1 MKRTTTILIAICVS
15 ALFANGKQI
24 SQNAALSAARK
35 YSRTG
40 QVAPAKNLRS
50 DKTNNAPYYAFNL
63 EQGYVIVSGDDE
75 MTELV
80 GYAEN
85 GFFDAENVPPQ
96 MQLWLDGYAE
106 YVAAVQSGKAKAR
119 KILLSDSPSVVVEP
133 LVTTKWNQ
141 DAPFNNFAPEYTD
154 DNNNTQRCATGCAAT
169 AMAQIMKFHNWP
181 EQGVGHYSYEHQSFG
196 TISSNFSEHVYD
208 WTNMIDR
215 YNNGEYSNV
224 QADAVALLMKDCGVS
239 LNMNYGPV
247 SGASIYSYTPA
258 FKNYFRYS
266 SRTVNRSGCETAEFT
281 RIITDELQEGRPII
295 YCGTGEDGGHAFVV
309 DGYDTNYFLH
319 VNWGWG
325 GYSDGY
331 FDMNYMDPAGLGIG
345 GGSGAFKWNQGI
357 VLARPLKDG
366 VEPYEFIQQLCFVLF
381 NDVQG
386 GIFCKQEMP
395 ANKGD
400 DVTILLRNTANLS
413 GESFFGSLNVGVF
426 DDSGA
431 LVTMGNEERLENNN
445 GELLEFQSGRLYSVD
460 LPMTLNTAGIAD
472 GNYIVRAM
480 SKANGNVWRKFASTD
495 CLNMTV
501 ADGKVSLVSPT
512 PNISL
517 TGIGS
522 YNGNVYK
529 GNPFS
534 VNITI
539 HNGSSIP
546 ADGSILFKVTDS
558 ETGDALS
565 GSLRA
570 IVYDNCDFRS
580 NIAFSTTNDF
590 FAIGKTYNIS
600 FTGFQ
605 TTDGKTL
612 PINNT
617 IPLSF
622 SIVENTEVQSS
633 LTFFNIEGSPFGMT
647 VSNENFNK
655 ADDTM
660 VSINCLG
667 NANEETYQGYIAIE
681 TLNLHT
687 GSKWHTSLGLT
698 ERYIAIE
705 TLNLHTGSKWH
716 TSLGLTENIPQGAY
730 YPQINTPFKALPIAT
745 ADDGV
750 YRLSTVSQEIRNGYL
765 FPDWLYTTNTS
776 HIDFRVN
783 GSDVTVLHPVD
794 EVAFSA
800 APESYPTIGTNCT
813 FNLDLENKNDKS
825 ETISAGMYFVDQD
838 NNGIGLAQVDGI
850 ILKAYEQQTVPVTVF
865 IDPAKFHE
873 RTHYAAYPVIRKGES
888 YILGVPYE
896 FNGAT
901 SGINDVNAVNVK
913 AYPNPVV
920 DVLHVNVEALRID
933 VYNAGGALVADASNA
948 DSVNVAHLPA
958 GYYIAVVATADGTA
972 RIPFVKK

>member
-1 MKRTTTILIAICVS
+1 MKRTTTILIAICVP

-96 MQLWLDGYAE
+96 MQLWLNGYAE

-215 YNNGEYSNV
+215 YNNGEYSSE

-247 SGASIYSYTPA
+247 SGASIYSYYPA

-281 RIITDELQEGRPII
+281 KIITDELQEGRPII

-331 FDMNYMDPAGLGIG
+331 FDMNYMDPTGLGIG

-366 VEPYEFIQQLCFVLF
+366 VEPYEFIQQLCFVPY
-381 NDVQG
+381 NDVKG
-386 GIFCKQEMP
+386 GIFCEQEMP

-431 LVTMGNEERLENNN
+431 LVTMGNEERIENNN
-445 GELLEFQSGRLYSVD
+445 GELLEFQSGSLYSVD

-480 SKANGNVWRKFASTD
+480 SKANGDVWRKFASTD

-501 ADGKVSLVSPT
+501 ADGKVYLSAPT
-512 PNISL
+512 PNISMV
-517 TGIGS
+517 GIGS
-522 YNGNVYK
+522 YDTATYK
-529 GNPFS
+529 GFS
-534 VNITI
+534 FNADVTV
-539 HNGSSIP
+539 HNSSSIP
-546 ADGSILFKVTDS
+546 VDGSIMFTVTDS

-570 IVYDNCDFRS
+570 IVYDNCDFKARIS
-580 NIAFSTTNDF
+580 FPTTYDF
-590 FAIGKTYNIS
+590 FVIGKTYNIS

-612 PINNT
+612 PINNA

-622 SIVENTEVQSS
+622 SIVENAEVQNS
-633 LTFFNIEGSPFGMT
+633 LTFFNINGNPFGMT
-647 VSNENFNK
+647 VSNENFSK
-655 ADDTM
+655 TDDTM
-660 VSINCLG
+660 VSINCIG
-667 NANEETYQGYIAIE
+667 NANKETYMGYIGIE
-681 TLNLHT
+681 T
-687 GSKWHTSLGLT
+687 
-698 ERYIAIE
+698 Y
-705 TLNLHTGSKWH
+705 NLHTGSKWH

-850 ILKAYEQQTVPVTVF
+850 ILKAYDEQQTVPVTVF

-888 YILGVPYE
+888 YILGEPYE

-913 AYPNPVV
+913 AYPNPAV

-933 VYNAGGALVADASNA
+933 VYNAGGTLVADASNA

>member
-215 YNNGEYSNV
+215 YNNGEYSNM

-247 SGASIYSYTPA
+247 SGASIYSYYPA

-281 RIITDELQEGRPII
+281 KIITDELQEGRPLI

-331 FDMNYMDPAGLGIG
+331 FDMNYMDPTGLGIG

-366 VEPYEFIQQLCFVLF
+366 VEPYEFIQQLCFVPYD
-381 NDVQG
+381 DVKG
-386 GIFCKQEMP
+386 GIFCEQEMP

-400 DVTILLRNTANLS
+400 VVTILLRNTANLS

-431 LVTMGNEERLENNN
+431 LVTMGNEERIENNN
-445 GELLEFQSGRLYSVD
+445 GDLLEFQSGSLYSVD

-480 SKANGNVWRKFASTD
+480 SKANGDVWRKFASTD

-501 ADGKVSLVSPT
+501 ADGKVYLSAPT
-512 PNISL
+512 PNISMV
-517 TGIGS
+517 GIGS
-522 YNGNVYK
+522 YDTATYK
-529 GNPFS
+529 GFS
-534 VNITI
+534 FNADVTV
-539 HNGSSIP
+539 HNSSSIP
-546 ADGSILFKVTDS
+546 VDGSIMFTVTDS

-570 IVYDNCDFRS
+570 IVYDNCDFKARIS
-580 NIAFSTTNDF
+580 FPTTYDF
-590 FAIGKTYNIS
+590 FVIGKTYNIS

-612 PINNT
+612 PINNA

-622 SIVENTEVQSS
+622 YIVENAEVQNS
-633 LTFFNIEGSPFGMT
+633 LTFFNINGNPFGMT
-647 VSNENFNK
+647 VSNENFSK
-655 ADDTM
+655 TDDTM
-660 VSINCLG
+660 VSINCIG
-667 NANEETYQGYIAIE
+667 NANKETYMGYIGIE
-681 TLNLHT
+681 TYNLHT
-687 GSKWHTSLGLT
+687 GSKWYS
-698 ERYIAIE
+698 AIFK
-705 TLNLHTGSKWH
+705 TVD
-716 TSLGLTENIPQGAY
+716 IPQGAY
-730 YPQINTPFKALPIAT
+730 YAQLNAPFKALPIAT
-745 ADDGV
+745 AAGDGV
-750 YRLSTVSQEIRNGYL
+750 YRLSTVSREIRKEYL
-765 FPDWLYTTNTS
+765 FPDWLYTTNSS

-794 EVAFSA
+794 EMAFSA

-850 ILKAYEQQTVPVTVF
+850 TLKAYEQQTVPVTVF

-873 RTHYAAYPVIRKGES
+873 RFHYAAYPVIRKGES

-913 AYPNPVV
+913 AYPNPAV

>member
-196 TISSNFSEHVYD
+196 TISSDFSEHVYD

-622 SIVENTEVQSS
+622 SIVENTEEQSS

-667 NANEETYQGYIAIE
+667 NANEETYQG
-681 TLNLHT
+681 
-687 GSKWHTSLGLT
+687 
-698 ERYIAIE
+698 YIAIE

-813 FNLDLENKNDKS
+813 FNLNLENKNDKS

-838 NNGIGLAQVDGI
+838 NNGIGLALVDGI
-850 ILKAYEQQTVPVTVF
+850 ILKAYDEQQTVPVTVF

-888 YILGVPYE
+888 YILGEPYE

-913 AYPNPVV
+913 AYPNPAV

>member
-1 MKRTTTILIAICVS
+1 
-15 ALFANGKQI
+15 
-24 SQNAALSAARK
+24 
-35 YSRTG
+35 
-40 QVAPAKNLRS
+40 
-50 DKTNNAPYYAFNL
+50 
-63 EQGYVIVSGDDE
+63 

-133 LVTTKWNQ
+133 LVSTKWNQ

-196 TISSNFSEHVYD
+196 TISSDFSEHVYD

-386 GIFCKQEMP
+386 GIFCEQEMP

-400 DVTILLRNTANLS
+400 VVTILLRNTANLS

-622 SIVENTEVQSS
+622 SIVENTEEQSS

-667 NANEETYQGYIAIE
+667 NANEETYQG
-681 TLNLHT
+681 
-687 GSKWHTSLGLT
+687 
-698 ERYIAIE
+698 YIAIE

-813 FNLDLENKNDKS
+813 FNLNLENKNDKS

-850 ILKAYEQQTVPVTVF
+850 TLKAYEQQTVPVTVF
-865 IDPAKFHE
+865 IDTAKFHE
-873 RTHYAAYPVIRKGES
+873 GTHYIAYPVIFKGES
-888 YILGVPYE
+888 YISGEPYE

-913 AYPNPVV
+913 VYPNPVV
-920 DVLHVNVEALRID
+920 NVLHVNVEALRID

>member
-215 YNNGEYSNV
+215 YNNGEYSNM

-247 SGASIYSYTPA
+247 SGASIYSYYPA

-281 RIITDELQEGRPII
+281 KIITDELQEGRPLI

-331 FDMNYMDPAGLGIG
+331 FDMNYMDPTGLGIG

-366 VEPYEFIQQLCFVLF
+366 VEPYEFIQQLCFVPYD
-381 NDVQG
+381 DVKG
-386 GIFCKQEMP
+386 GIFCEQEMP

-431 LVTMGNEERLENNN
+431 LVTMGNEERIENNN
-445 GELLEFQSGRLYSVD
+445 GELLEFQSGSLYSVD

-480 SKANGNVWRKFASTD
+480 SKADGDVWRKFASTD

-501 ADGKVSLVSPT
+501 ADGKVYLSAPT
-512 PNISL
+512 PNISMV
-517 TGIGS
+517 GIGS
-522 YNGNVYK
+522 YDTATYK
-529 GNPFS
+529 GFS
-534 VNITI
+534 FNADVTV
-539 HNGSSIP
+539 HNSSSIP
-546 ADGSILFKVTDS
+546 VDGSIMFTVTDS

-570 IVYDNCDFRS
+570 IVYDNCDFKARIS
-580 NIAFSTTNDF
+580 FPTTYDF
-590 FAIGKTYNIS
+590 FVIGKTYNIS
-600 FTGFQ
+600 FTGFL

-612 PINNT
+612 PINNA

-622 SIVENTEVQSS
+622 SIVENAEVQNS
-633 LTFFNIEGSPFGMT
+633 LTFFNINGNPFGMT
-647 VSNENFNK
+647 VSNENFSK

-660 VSINCLG
+660 VSINCIG
-667 NANEETYQGYIAIE
+667 NANKETYQGYIAIE
-681 TLNLHT
+681 TLNLHS
-687 GSKWHTSLGLT
+687 GSKWHS
-698 ERYIAIE
+698 
-705 TLNLHTGSKWH
+705 
-716 TSLGLTENIPQGAY
+716 SLGLTENIPQGAY

-745 ADDGV
+745 AAGDGV

-838 NNGIGLAQVDGI
+838 NNGIGLVQVDGI
-850 ILKAYEQQTVPVTVF
+850 TLKAYEQQTVPVTVF

-888 YILGVPYE
+888 YISGEPYE

-913 AYPNPVV
+913 AYPNPAV

>member
-215 YNNGEYSNV
+215 YNNGEYSNM

-247 SGASIYSYTPA
+247 SGASIYSYYPA

-281 RIITDELQEGRPII
+281 KIITDELQEGRPII

-331 FDMNYMDPAGLGIG
+331 FDMNYMDPTGLGIG

-366 VEPYEFIQQLCFVLF
+366 VEPYEFIQQLCFVPYD
-381 NDVQG
+381 DVKG
-386 GIFCKQEMP
+386 GIFCEQEMP

-400 DVTILLRNTANLS
+400 VVTILLRNTANLS

-431 LVTMGNEERLENNN
+431 LVTMGNEERIENNN
-445 GELLEFQSGRLYSVD
+445 GELLEFQSGSLYSVD

-480 SKANGNVWRKFASTD
+480 SKANGDVCRKFASTD

-501 ADGKVSLVSPT
+501 ADGKVYLSAPT
-512 PNISL
+512 PNISMV
-517 TGIGS
+517 GIGS
-522 YNGNVYK
+522 YDTATYK
-529 GNPFS
+529 GFS
-534 VNITI
+534 FNADVTV
-539 HNGSSIP
+539 HNSSSIP
-546 ADGSILFKVTDS
+546 VDGSIMFTVTDS

-570 IVYDNCDFRS
+570 IVYDNCDFKARIS
-580 NIAFSTTNDF
+580 FPTTSDF
-590 FAIGKTYNIS
+590 FVIDKTYNIS

-612 PINNT
+612 PINNA

-622 SIVENTEVQSS
+622 SIVKNAEVQNS
-633 LTFFNIEGSPFGMT
+633 LTFFNINGNPFGMT
-647 VSNENFNK
+647 VSNENFSK
-655 ADDTM
+655 TDDTM
-660 VSINCLG
+660 VSINCIG
-667 NANEETYQGYIAIE
+667 NANKETYMGYIGIE
-681 TLNLHT
+681 TYNLHT
-687 GSKWHTSLGLT
+687 GSKWYS
-698 ERYIAIE
+698 AIFK
-705 TLNLHTGSKWH
+705 TVD
-716 TSLGLTENIPQGAY
+716 IPQGAY
-730 YPQINTPFKALPIAT
+730 YAQLNAPFKALPIAT
-745 ADDGV
+745 AAGDGV
-750 YRLSTVSQEIRNGYL
+750 YRLSTVSREIRKEYL
-765 FPDWLYTTNTS
+765 FPDWLYTTNSS

-850 ILKAYEQQTVPVTVF
+850 TLKAYEQQTVPVTVF

-888 YILGVPYE
+888 YILGEPYE

-913 AYPNPVV
+913 AYPNPAV

>member
-1 MKRTTTILIAICVS
+1 MKRTTTILITICVS

-281 RIITDELQEGRPII
+281 KIITDELQEGRPII

-431 LVTMGNEERLENNN
+431 LVTMGNEERIENNN

-698 ERYIAIE
+698 E
-705 TLNLHTGSKWH
+705 
-716 TSLGLTENIPQGAY
+716 NIPQGAY

-888 YILGVPYE
+888 YISGEPYE

-913 AYPNPVV
+913 AYPNPAV

>member
-281 RIITDELQEGRPII
+281 KIITDELQDGRPII

-331 FDMNYMDPAGLGIG
+331 FDMNYMDPTGLGIG

-386 GIFCKQEMP
+386 GIFCEQEMP

-400 DVTILLRNTANLS
+400 VVTILLRNTANLS

-431 LVTMGNEERLENNN
+431 LVTMGNEERIENNN
-445 GELLEFQSGRLYSVD
+445 GELLEFQSGSLYSVD

-480 SKANGNVWRKFASTD
+480 SKADGDVWRKFASTD

-501 ADGKVSLVSPT
+501 ADGKVYLSAPT
-512 PNISL
+512 PNISMV
-517 TGIGS
+517 GIGS
-522 YNGNVYK
+522 YDTATYK
-529 GNPFS
+529 GFS
-534 VNITI
+534 FNADVTV
-539 HNGSSIP
+539 HNSSSIP
-546 ADGSILFKVTDS
+546 VDGSIMFTVTDS

-570 IVYDNCDFRS
+570 IVYDNCDFKARIS
-580 NIAFSTTNDF
+580 FPTTYDF
-590 FAIGKTYNIS
+590 FVIGKTYNIS

-612 PINNT
+612 PINNA

-622 SIVENTEVQSS
+622 SIVENAEVQNS
-633 LTFFNIEGSPFGMT
+633 LTFFNINGNPFGMT
-647 VSNENFNK
+647 VSNENFSK
-655 ADDTM
+655 TDDTM
-660 VSINCLG
+660 VSINCIG
-667 NANEETYQGYIAIE
+667 NANKETYMGYIGIE
-681 TLNLHT
+681 TYNLHT
-687 GSKWHTSLGLT
+687 GSKWYS
-698 ERYIAIE
+698 AIFK
-705 TLNLHTGSKWH
+705 TVD
-716 TSLGLTENIPQGAY
+716 IPQGAY
-730 YPQINTPFKALPIAT
+730 YAQLNAPFKALPIAT
-745 ADDGV
+745 AAGDGV
-750 YRLSTVSQEIRNGYL
+750 YRLSTVSREIRKEYL
-765 FPDWLYTTNTS
+765 FPDWLYTTNSS

-873 RTHYAAYPVIRKGES
+873 RSHYAAYPVIRKGES
-888 YILGVPYE
+888 YILGEPYE
-896 FNGAT
+896 FNGAI

-913 AYPNPVV
+913 AYPNPAV

>member
-208 WTNMIDR
+208 WSNMIDR

-281 RIITDELQEGRPII
+281 KIITDELQEGRPII

-331 FDMNYMDPAGLGIG
+331 FDMNYMDPTGLGIG

-366 VEPYEFIQQLCFVLF
+366 VEPYEFIQQLCFVPY
-381 NDVQG
+381 NDVKG
-386 GIFCKQEMP
+386 GIFCEQEMP

-400 DVTILLRNTANLS
+400 VVTILLRNTANLS
-413 GESFFGSLNVGVF
+413 GESFFGSFNVGVF
-426 DDSGA
+426 DDSGT
-431 LVTMGNEERLENNN
+431 LVTMGNEKRLENNN
-445 GELLEFQSGRLYSVD
+445 GELLEFQSGSLYSVD

-633 LTFFNIEGSPFGMT
+633 LTFFNIESSPFGMT

-667 NANEETYQGYIAIE
+667 NANEETYQG
-681 TLNLHT
+681 
-687 GSKWHTSLGLT
+687 
-698 ERYIAIE
+698 YIAIE

-913 AYPNPVV
+913 AYPNPAV

-958 GYYIAVVATADGTA
+958 GYYIAVVATADGSA

>member
-1 MKRTTTILIAICVS
+1 MKRTTTILITICVS

-181 EQGVGHYSYEHQSFG
+181 EQGVGYYSYEHQSFG

-208 WTNMIDR
+208 WSNMIDR

-239 LNMNYGPV
+239 LNMNYGPE

-281 RIITDELQEGRPII
+281 KIITDELQEGRPII

-331 FDMNYMDPAGLGIG
+331 FDMNYMDPTGLGIG

-366 VEPYEFIQQLCFVLF
+366 VEPYEFIQQLCFVPY
-381 NDVQG
+381 NDVKG
-386 GIFCKQEMP
+386 GIFCEQEMP

-400 DVTILLRNTANLS
+400 VVTILLRNTANLS

-431 LVTMGNEERLENNN
+431 LVTMGNEERIENNN
-445 GELLEFQSGRLYSVD
+445 GELLEFQSGSLYSVD

-480 SKANGNVWRKFASTD
+480 SKANGDVWRKFASTD

-501 ADGKVSLVSPT
+501 ADGKVYLSAPT
-512 PNISL
+512 PNISMV
-517 TGIGS
+517 GIGS
-522 YNGNVYK
+522 YDTATYK
-529 GNPFS
+529 GFS
-534 VNITI
+534 FNADVTV
-539 HNGSSIP
+539 HNSSSIP
-546 ADGSILFKVTDS
+546 VDGSIIFTVTDS

-570 IVYDNCDFRS
+570 IVYDNCDFKAKIS
-580 NIAFSTTNDF
+580 FPTTYDF
-590 FAIGKTYNIS
+590 FVIGKTYNIS

-612 PINNT
+612 PINNA

-622 SIVENTEVQSS
+622 SIVENTEVQNS
-633 LTFFNIEGSPFGMT
+633 LTFFNINGNPFGMT
-647 VSNENFNK
+647 VSNENFSK
-655 ADDTM
+655 TDDTM
-660 VSINCLG
+660 VSINCIG
-667 NANEETYQGYIAIE
+667 NANKETYMGYIGIE
-681 TLNLHT
+681 TYNLHT
-687 GSKWHTSLGLT
+687 GSKWYS
-698 ERYIAIE
+698 AIFK
-705 TLNLHTGSKWH
+705 TVD
-716 TSLGLTENIPQGAY
+716 IVQGAY
-730 YPQINTPFKALPIAT
+730 YAQLNAPFKALPIAT
-745 ADDGV
+745 AAGDGV
-750 YRLSTVSQEIRNGYL
+750 YRLSTVSREIRKEYL
-765 FPDWLYTTNTS
+765 FPDWLYTTNSS

-838 NNGIGLAQVDGI
+838 NNEIGLAKVDGI
-850 ILKAYEQQTVPVTVF
+850 ILKAYEQQTVPVAVF

-873 RTHYAAYPVIRKGES
+873 RLHYAAYPVIFKGGS
-888 YILGVPYE
+888 YFLGVPYE

-913 AYPNPVV
+913 AYPNPAV

-933 VYNAGGALVADASNA
+933 VYNAGGVLVADASNA

>member
-85 GFFDAENVPPQ
+85 GFFDAENIPPQ

-215 YNNGEYSNV
+215 YNNGEYSSE

-247 SGASIYSYTPA
+247 SGASIYSYYPA

-281 RIITDELQEGRPII
+281 KIITDELQEGRPII

-331 FDMNYMDPAGLGIG
+331 FDMNYMDPTGLGIG

-366 VEPYEFIQQLCFVLF
+366 VEPYEFIQQLCFVPYD
-381 NDVQG
+381 DVKG
-386 GIFCKQEMP
+386 GIFCEQEMP

-400 DVTILLRNTANLS
+400 VVTILLRNTANLS

-431 LVTMGNEERLENNN
+431 LVTMGNEERIENNN
-445 GELLEFQSGRLYSVD
+445 GELLEFQSGSLYSVD

-480 SKANGNVWRKFASTD
+480 SKANGDVCRKFASTD

-501 ADGKVSLVSPT
+501 ADGKVYLSAPT
-512 PNISL
+512 PNISMV
-517 TGIGS
+517 GIGS
-522 YNGNVYK
+522 YDTATYK
-529 GNPFS
+529 GFS
-534 VNITI
+534 FNADVTV
-539 HNGSSIP
+539 HNSSSIP
-546 ADGSILFKVTDS
+546 VDGSIMFTVTDS

-570 IVYDNCDFRS
+570 IVYDNCDFKARIS
-580 NIAFSTTNDF
+580 FPTTYDF
-590 FAIGKTYNIS
+590 FVIGKTYNIS

-612 PINNT
+612 PINNA

-622 SIVENTEVQSS
+622 SIVENAEVQNS
-633 LTFFNIEGSPFGMT
+633 LTFFNINGNPFGMT
-647 VSNENFNK
+647 VSNENFSK
-655 ADDTM
+655 TDDTM
-660 VSINCLG
+660 VSINCIG
-667 NANEETYQGYIAIE
+667 NANKETYMGYIGIE
-681 TLNLHT
+681 TYNLHT
-687 GSKWHTSLGLT
+687 GSKWYS
-698 ERYIAIE
+698 AIFK
-705 TLNLHTGSKWH
+705 TVD
-716 TSLGLTENIPQGAY
+716 IPQGAY
-730 YPQINTPFKALPIAT
+730 YAQLNAPFKALPIAT
-745 ADDGV
+745 AAGDGV
-750 YRLSTVSQEIRNGYL
+750 YRLSTVSREIRKEYL
-765 FPDWLYTTNTS
+765 FPDWLYTTNSS

-873 RTHYAAYPVIRKGES
+873 RSHYAAYPVIRKGES
-888 YILGVPYE
+888 YILGEPYE
-896 FNGAT
+896 FNGAI

-913 AYPNPVV
+913 AYPNPAV

-958 GYYIAVVATADGTA
+958 GYYIAVVATTDGTA

>member
-215 YNNGEYSNV
+215 YNNGEYSSV

-247 SGASIYSYTPA
+247 SGASIYSYYPA

-281 RIITDELQEGRPII
+281 KIITDELQEGRPII

-331 FDMNYMDPAGLGIG
+331 FDMNYMDPTGLGIG

-366 VEPYEFIQQLCFVLF
+366 VEPYEFIQQLCFVPYD
-381 NDVQG
+381 DVKG
-386 GIFCKQEMP
+386 GIFCEQEMP

-400 DVTILLRNTANLS
+400 VVTILLRNTANLS

-431 LVTMGNEERLENNN
+431 LVTMGNEERIENNN
-445 GELLEFQSGRLYSVD
+445 GELLEFQSGSLYSVD

-480 SKANGNVWRKFASTD
+480 SKANGDVWRKFASTD

-501 ADGKVSLVSPT
+501 ADGKVYLSAPT
-512 PNISL
+512 PNISMV
-517 TGIGS
+517 GIGS
-522 YNGNVYK
+522 YDTATYK
-529 GNPFS
+529 GFS
-534 VNITI
+534 FNADVTV
-539 HNGSSIP
+539 HNSSSIP
-546 ADGSILFKVTDS
+546 VDGSIMFTVTDS

-570 IVYDNCDFRS
+570 IVYDNCDFKARIS
-580 NIAFSTTNDF
+580 FPTTYDF
-590 FAIGKTYNIS
+590 FVIGKTYNIS

-605 TTDGKTL
+605 TTDGNTL
-612 PINNT
+612 PINNA

-622 SIVENTEVQSS
+622 SIVENAEVQNS
-633 LTFFNIEGSPFGMT
+633 LTFFNINGNPFGMT
-647 VSNENFNK
+647 VSNENFSK
-655 ADDTM
+655 TDDTM
-660 VSINCLG
+660 VSINCIG
-667 NANEETYQGYIAIE
+667 NANKETYMGYIGIE
-681 TLNLHT
+681 TYNLHT
-687 GSKWHTSLGLT
+687 GSKWYS
-698 ERYIAIE
+698 AIFK
-705 TLNLHTGSKWH
+705 TVD
-716 TSLGLTENIPQGAY
+716 IPQGAY
-730 YPQINTPFKALPIAT
+730 YAQLNAPFKALPIAT
-745 ADDGV
+745 AAGDGV
-750 YRLSTVSQEIRNGYL
+750 YRLSTVSREIRKEYL
-765 FPDWLYTTNTS
+765 FPDWLYTTNSS

-850 ILKAYEQQTVPVTVF
+850 TLKAYEQQTVPVTVF

-873 RTHYAAYPVIRKGES
+873 RSHYAAYPVIRKGES
-888 YILGVPYE
+888 YILGEPYE
-896 FNGAT
+896 FNGAI

-913 AYPNPVV
+913 AYPNPAV

-958 GYYIAVVATADGTA
+958 GYYIAVVATAVGTA

>member
-96 MQLWLDGYAE
+96 MQLWLNGYAE

-196 TISSNFSEHVYD
+196 TISSDFSEHVYD

-431 LVTMGNEERLENNN
+431 LVTMGNEERIENNN

-546 ADGSILFKVTDS
+546 ADGRILFKVTDS

-687 GSKWHTSLGLT
+687 GSKWHS
-698 ERYIAIE
+698 
-705 TLNLHTGSKWH
+705 
-716 TSLGLTENIPQGAY
+716 SLGLTENIPQGAY

-745 ADDGV
+745 AGDGV
-750 YRLSTVSQEIRNGYL
+750 YRLSTVSQEIRNGYQ

-825 ETISAGMYFVDQD
+825 ETFSAGMYFVDQD

-873 RTHYAAYPVIRKGES
+873 RTHYIAYPVIFKGES
-888 YILGVPYE
+888 YISGEPYE

-901 SGINDVNAVNVK
+901 SGINDVNAINVK

-933 VYNAGGALVADASNA
+933 VYNAGGTLVADASNA

>member
-196 TISSNFSEHVYD
+196 TISSNFSEHVYG

-281 RIITDELQEGRPII
+281 KIITDELQEGRPII

-331 FDMNYMDPAGLGIG
+331 FDMNYMDPTGLGIG

-366 VEPYEFIQQLCFVLF
+366 VEPYEFIQQLCFVLY
-381 NDVQG
+381 NDVKG
-386 GIFCKQEMP
+386 GIFCEQEMP

-431 LVTMGNEERLENNN
+431 LVTMGNEERIENNN
-445 GELLEFQSGRLYSVD
+445 GELLEFQSGSLYSVD

-480 SKANGNVWRKFASTD
+480 SKANGDVWRKFASTD

-698 ERYIAIE
+698 E
-705 TLNLHTGSKWH
+705 
-716 TSLGLTENIPQGAY
+716 NIPQGAY

-794 EVAFSA
+794 EVTFSA

-813 FNLDLENKNDKS
+813 FNLNLENKNDKS

-888 YILGVPYE
+888 YILGEPYE
-896 FNGAT
+896 FNGST
-901 SGINDVNAVNVK
+901 SGINDVNAINVK
-913 AYPNPVV
+913 VYPNPVV
-920 DVLHVNVEALRID
+920 DVLHVNVEAQRID

>member
-1 MKRTTTILIAICVS
+1 MKRATTILIAICVS

-215 YNNGEYSNV
+215 YNNGEYSSE

-247 SGASIYSYTPA
+247 SGASIYSYYPA

-281 RIITDELQEGRPII
+281 KIITDELQEGRPII

-331 FDMNYMDPAGLGIG
+331 FDMNYMDPTGLGIG

-366 VEPYEFIQQLCFVLF
+366 VEPYEFIQQLCFVPYD
-381 NDVQG
+381 DVKG
-386 GIFCKQEMP
+386 GIFCEQEMP

-400 DVTILLRNTANLS
+400 VVTILLRNTANLS

-431 LVTMGNEERLENNN
+431 LVTMGNEERIENNN
-445 GELLEFQSGRLYSVD
+445 GELLEFQSGSLYSVD
-460 LPMTLNTAGIAD
+460 IPMTLNTAGIAD

-480 SKANGNVWRKFASTD
+480 SKADGDVWRKFASTD

-501 ADGKVSLVSPT
+501 ADGKVYLSAPT
-512 PNISL
+512 PNISMV
-517 TGIGS
+517 GIGS
-522 YNGNVYK
+522 YDTATYK
-529 GNPFS
+529 GFS
-534 VNITI
+534 FNADVTV
-539 HNGSSIP
+539 HNSSSIP
-546 ADGSILFKVTDS
+546 VDGSIMFTVTDS

-570 IVYDNCDFRS
+570 IVYDNCDFKARIS
-580 NIAFSTTNDF
+580 FPTTYDF
-590 FAIGKTYNIS
+590 FVIGKTYNIS

-612 PINNT
+612 PINNA

-622 SIVENTEVQSS
+622 SIVENAEVQNS
-633 LTFFNIEGSPFGMT
+633 LTFFNINGNPFGMT
-647 VSNENFNK
+647 VSNENFSK
-655 ADDTM
+655 TDDTM
-660 VSINCLG
+660 VSINCIG
-667 NANEETYQGYIAIE
+667 NANKETYMGYIGIE
-681 TLNLHT
+681 TYNLHT
-687 GSKWHTSLGLT
+687 GSKWYS
-698 ERYIAIE
+698 AIFK
-705 TLNLHTGSKWH
+705 TVD
-716 TSLGLTENIPQGAY
+716 IPQGAY
-730 YPQINTPFKALPIAT
+730 YAQLNAPFKALPIAT
-745 ADDGV
+745 AAGDGV
-750 YRLSTVSQEIRNGYL
+750 YRLTTVSREIRKEYL
-765 FPDWLYTTNTS
+765 FPDWLYTTNSS

-873 RTHYAAYPVIRKGES
+873 RSHYAAYPVIRKGES
-888 YILGVPYE
+888 YILGEPYE
-896 FNGAT
+896 FNGAI

-913 AYPNPVV
+913 AYPNPAV

>member
-96 MQLWLDGYAE
+96 MQLWLNGYAE

-281 RIITDELQEGRPII
+281 KIITDELQEGRPII

-331 FDMNYMDPAGLGIG
+331 FDMNYMDPTGLGIG

-386 GIFCKQEMP
+386 GIFCEQEMP

-400 DVTILLRNTANLS
+400 VVTILLRNTANLS

-431 LVTMGNEERLENNN
+431 LVTMGNEERIENNN
-445 GELLEFQSGRLYSVD
+445 GELLEFQSGSLYSVD

-480 SKANGNVWRKFASTD
+480 SKANGDVWRKFASTD

-501 ADGKVSLVSPT
+501 ADGKVYLSAPT
-512 PNISL
+512 PNISMV
-517 TGIGS
+517 GIGS
-522 YNGNVYK
+522 YDTATYK
-529 GNPFS
+529 GFS
-534 VNITI
+534 FNADVTV
-539 HNGSSIP
+539 HNSSSIP
-546 ADGSILFKVTDS
+546 VDGSIMFTVTDS

-570 IVYDNCDFRS
+570 IVYDNCDFKARIS
-580 NIAFSTTNDF
+580 FPTTSDF
-590 FAIGKTYNIS
+590 FVIGKTYNIS

-612 PINNT
+612 PINNA

-622 SIVENTEVQSS
+622 SIVENAEVQNS
-633 LTFFNIEGSPFGMT
+633 LTFFNINGNPFGMT
-647 VSNENFNK
+647 VSNENFSK
-655 ADDTM
+655 TDDTM
-660 VSINCLG
+660 VSINCIG
-667 NANEETYQGYIAIE
+667 NANKETYMGYIGIE
-681 TLNLHT
+681 TYNLHT
-687 GSKWHTSLGLT
+687 GSKWYS
-698 ERYIAIE
+698 AIFK
-705 TLNLHTGSKWH
+705 TVDIT
-716 TSLGLTENIPQGAY
+716 QGAY
-730 YPQINTPFKALPIAT
+730 YAQLNAPFKALPIAT
-745 ADDGV
+745 AAGDGV
-750 YRLSTVSQEIRNGYL
+750 YRLSTVSREIRKEYL
-765 FPDWLYTTNTS
+765 FPDWLYTTNSS

-873 RTHYAAYPVIRKGES
+873 RTHYIAYPVIFKGES
-888 YILGVPYE
+888 YISGEPYE

-901 SGINDVNAVNVK
+901 SGINDVNAINVK
-913 AYPNPVV
+913 AYPNPAV

>member
-96 MQLWLDGYAE
+96 MQLWLDGYTE

-196 TISSNFSEHVYD
+196 TISSNFSKHVYD

-281 RIITDELQEGRPII
+281 KIITDELQEGRPII

-386 GIFCKQEMP
+386 GIFCEQEMP

-400 DVTILLRNTANLS
+400 VVTILLRNTANLS

-431 LVTMGNEERLENNN
+431 LVTMGNEERIENNN
-445 GELLEFQSGRLYSVD
+445 GELLEFQSGSLYSVD

-612 PINNT
+612 PINNA

-622 SIVENTEVQSS
+622 SIVENAEVQSS
-633 LTFFNIEGSPFGMT
+633 LTFFNINGNPFGMT
-647 VSNENFNK
+647 VSNENFSK

-687 GSKWHTSLGLT
+687 GSKWHS
-698 ERYIAIE
+698 
-705 TLNLHTGSKWH
+705 
-716 TSLGLTENIPQGAY
+716 SLGLTENIPQGAY

-745 ADDGV
+745 AGDGV
-750 YRLSTVSQEIRNGYL
+750 YRLSTVSQEIRNGYQ

-865 IDPAKFHE
+865 IGPAKFHE
-873 RTHYAAYPVIRKGES
+873 RTHYIAYPVIFKGES
-888 YILGVPYE
+888 YISGEPYE

-901 SGINDVNAVNVK
+901 SGINDVNAINVK
-913 AYPNPVV
+913 AYPNPAV

>member
-215 YNNGEYSNV
+215 YNNGEYSSE

-247 SGASIYSYTPA
+247 SGASIYSYYPA

-281 RIITDELQEGRPII
+281 KIITDELQEGRPII

-331 FDMNYMDPAGLGIG
+331 FDMNYMDPTGLGIG

-366 VEPYEFIQQLCFVLF
+366 VEPYEFIQQLCFVPYD
-381 NDVQG
+381 DVKG
-386 GIFCKQEMP
+386 GIFCEQEMP

-400 DVTILLRNTANLS
+400 VVTILLRNTANLS

-431 LVTMGNEERLENNN
+431 LVTMGNEERIENNN
-445 GELLEFQSGRLYSVD
+445 GELLEFQSGSLYSVD

-480 SKANGNVWRKFASTD
+480 SKADGDVWRKFASTD

-501 ADGKVSLVSPT
+501 ADGKVYLSAPT
-512 PNISL
+512 PNISMV
-517 TGIGS
+517 GIGS
-522 YNGNVYK
+522 YDTATYK
-529 GNPFS
+529 GFS
-534 VNITI
+534 FNADVTV
-539 HNGSSIP
+539 HNSSSIP
-546 ADGSILFKVTDS
+546 VDGSIMFTVTDS

-570 IVYDNCDFRS
+570 IVYDNCDFKARIS
-580 NIAFSTTNDF
+580 FPTTYDF
-590 FAIGKTYNIS
+590 FVIGKTYNIS

-612 PINNT
+612 PINNA

-622 SIVENTEVQSS
+622 SIVENAEVQNS
-633 LTFFNIEGSPFGMT
+633 LTFFNINGNPFGMT
-647 VSNENFNK
+647 VSNENFSK
-655 ADDTM
+655 TDDTM
-660 VSINCLG
+660 VSINCIG
-667 NANEETYQGYIAIE
+667 NANKETYMGYIGIE
-681 TLNLHT
+681 TYNLHT
-687 GSKWHTSLGLT
+687 GSKWYS
-698 ERYIAIE
+698 AIFK
-705 TLNLHTGSKWH
+705 TVD
-716 TSLGLTENIPQGAY
+716 IPQGAY
-730 YPQINTPFKALPIAT
+730 YAQLNAPFKALPIAT
-745 ADDGV
+745 AAGDGV
-750 YRLSTVSQEIRNGYL
+750 YRLSTVSREIRKEYL
-765 FPDWLYTTNTS
+765 FPDWLYTTNSS

-850 ILKAYEQQTVPVTVF
+850 TLKAYEQQTVPVAVF

-873 RTHYAAYPVIRKGES
+873 RTHYTAYPVIRKGES
-888 YILGVPYE
+888 YISGEPYE

-913 AYPNPVV
+913 AYPNPAV

>member
-24 SQNAALSAARK
+24 SQNAALLAARK

-331 FDMNYMDPAGLGIG
+331 FDMNYMDPTGLGIG

-366 VEPYEFIQQLCFVLF
+366 VEPYEFIQQLCFVLY
-381 NDVQG
+381 NDVKG
-386 GIFCKQEMP
+386 GIFCEQEMP

-400 DVTILLRNTANLS
+400 VVTILLRNTANLS

-698 ERYIAIE
+698 E
-705 TLNLHTGSKWH
+705 
-716 TSLGLTENIPQGAY
+716 NIPQGAY

-850 ILKAYEQQTVPVTVF
+850 ILKAYDEQQTVPVTVF

-888 YILGVPYE
+888 YILGEPYE

-913 AYPNPVV
+913 AYPNPAV

-933 VYNAGGALVADASNA
+933 VYNVGGTLVADASNA

-958 GYYIAVVATADGTA
+958 GYYIAVVATADGSA

>member
-181 EQGVGHYSYEHQSFG
+181 EQGVGHYSYKHQSFG

-281 RIITDELQEGRPII
+281 KIITDELQEGRPII

-331 FDMNYMDPAGLGIG
+331 FDMNYMDPTGLGIG

-386 GIFCKQEMP
+386 GIFCEQEMP

-400 DVTILLRNTANLS
+400 VVTILLRNTANLS

-431 LVTMGNEERLENNN
+431 LVTMGNEERIENNN
-445 GELLEFQSGRLYSVD
+445 GELLEFQSGSLYSVD

-698 ERYIAIE
+698 E
-705 TLNLHTGSKWH
+705 
-716 TSLGLTENIPQGAY
+716 NIPQGAY

-745 ADDGV
+745 AAGDGV

-873 RTHYAAYPVIRKGES
+873 RSHYAAYPVIRKGES

-913 AYPNPVV
+913 AYPNPAV

-933 VYNAGGALVADASNA
+933 VYNARGTLVADASNA

>member
-281 RIITDELQEGRPII
+281 KIITDELQEGRPII

-331 FDMNYMDPAGLGIG
+331 FDMNYMDPTGLGIG

-386 GIFCKQEMP
+386 GIFCEQEMP

-431 LVTMGNEERLENNN
+431 LVTMGNEERIENNN
-445 GELLEFQSGRLYSVD
+445 GELLEFQSGSLYSVD

-480 SKANGNVWRKFASTD
+480 SKANGDVWRKFASTG

-501 ADGKVSLVSPT
+501 ADGKVYLSAPT
-512 PNISL
+512 PNISMV
-517 TGIGS
+517 GIGS
-522 YNGNVYK
+522 YDTATYK
-529 GNPFS
+529 GFS
-534 VNITI
+534 FNADVTV
-539 HNGSSIP
+539 HNSSSIP
-546 ADGSILFKVTDS
+546 VDGSIMFTVTDS

-580 NIAFSTTNDF
+580 NIAFSTTYDF
-590 FAIGKTYNIS
+590 FVIGKTYNIS

-612 PINNT
+612 PINNA

-622 SIVENTEVQSS
+622 SIVENAEVQNS
-633 LTFFNIEGSPFGMT
+633 LTFFNINGNPFGMT
-647 VSNENFNK
+647 VSNENFSK
-655 ADDTM
+655 TDDTM
-660 VSINCLG
+660 VSINCIG
-667 NANEETYQGYIAIE
+667 NANKETYMGYIGIE
-681 TLNLHT
+681 TYNLHT
-687 GSKWHTSLGLT
+687 GSKWYS
-698 ERYIAIE
+698 AIFK
-705 TLNLHTGSKWH
+705 TVD
-716 TSLGLTENIPQGAY
+716 IPQGAY
-730 YPQINTPFKALPIAT
+730 YAQLNAPFKALPIAT
-745 ADDGV
+745 AAGDGV
-750 YRLSTVSQEIRNGYL
+750 YRLSTVSREIRKEYL
-765 FPDWLYTTNTS
+765 FPDWLYTTNSS

-873 RTHYAAYPVIRKGES
+873 RSHYAAYPVIRKGES

-896 FNGAT
+896 FNGAI

-913 AYPNPVV
+913 AYPNPAV
-920 DVLHVNVEALRID
+920 DVLHVNVEALSID

>member
-386 GIFCKQEMP
+386 GIFCEQEMP

-426 DDSGA
+426 DNSGA
-431 LVTMGNEERLENNN
+431 LVTMGNEERIENNN
-445 GELLEFQSGRLYSVD
+445 GELLEFQSGSLYSVD

-480 SKANGNVWRKFASTD
+480 SKANGDVWRKFASTD
-495 CLNMTV
+495 CLNITV
-501 ADGKVSLVSPT
+501 ADGKVYLSAPT

-539 HNGSSIP
+539 HNDSSIP

-612 PINNT
+612 PINNA

-622 SIVENTEVQSS
+622 SIVENAEVQNS
-633 LTFFNIEGSPFGMT
+633 LTFFNINGNPFGMT
-647 VSNENFNK
+647 VSNENFSK

-667 NANEETYQGYIAIE
+667 NANEETYQG
-681 TLNLHT
+681 
-687 GSKWHTSLGLT
+687 
-698 ERYIAIE
+698 YIAIE

-765 FPDWLYTTNTS
+765 FPDWLYTTNSS

-865 IDPAKFHE
+865 IDPTKFHE
-873 RTHYAAYPVIRKGES
+873 RTHYIAYPVIFKGES
-888 YILGVPYE
+888 YISGEPYE

-913 AYPNPVV
+913 AYPNPAV

>member
-1 MKRTTTILIAICVS
+1 MPK
-15 ALFANGKQI
+15 
-24 SQNAALSAARK
+24 
-35 YSRTG
+35 
-40 QVAPAKNLRS
+40 
-50 DKTNNAPYYAFNL
+50 
-63 EQGYVIVSGDDE
+63 
-75 MTELV
+75 
-80 GYAEN
+80 N

-386 GIFCKQEMP
+386 GIFCEQEMP

-426 DDSGA
+426 DNSGA
-431 LVTMGNEERLENNN
+431 LVTMGNEERIENNN
-445 GELLEFQSGRLYSVD
+445 GELLEFQSGSLYSVD

-480 SKANGNVWRKFASTD
+480 SKANGDVWRKFASTD
-495 CLNMTV
+495 CLNITV
-501 ADGKVSLVSPT
+501 ADGKVYLSAPT

-612 PINNT
+612 PINNA

-622 SIVENTEVQSS
+622 SIVENAEVQNS
-633 LTFFNIEGSPFGMT
+633 LTFFNINGNPFGMT
-647 VSNENFNK
+647 VSNENFSK

-681 TLNLHT
+681 T
-687 GSKWHTSLGLT
+687 
-698 ERYIAIE
+698 Y
-705 TLNLHTGSKWH
+705 NLHTGSKWH

-765 FPDWLYTTNTS
+765 FPDWLYTTNSS

-865 IDPAKFHE
+865 IDPTKFHE
-873 RTHYAAYPVIRKGES
+873 RTHYIAYPVIFKGES
-888 YILGVPYE
+888 YISGEPYE

-913 AYPNPVV
+913 AYPNPAV

>member
-386 GIFCKQEMP
+386 GIFCEQEMP

-426 DDSGA
+426 NDSGA
-431 LVTMGNEERLENNN
+431 LVTMGNEERIENNN

-480 SKANGNVWRKFASTD
+480 SKANGDVWRKFASTD
-495 CLNMTV
+495 CLNITV
-501 ADGKVSLVSPT
+501 ADGKVYLSAPT

-612 PINNT
+612 PINNA

-622 SIVENTEVQSS
+622 SIVENAEVQNS
-633 LTFFNIEGSPFGMT
+633 LTFFNINGNPFGMT
-647 VSNENFNK
+647 VSNENFSK

-667 NANEETYQGYIAIE
+667 NANEETYQG
-681 TLNLHT
+681 
-687 GSKWHTSLGLT
+687 
-698 ERYIAIE
+698 YIAIE

-865 IDPAKFHE
+865 IDPTKFHE
-873 RTHYAAYPVIRKGES
+873 RTHYIAYPVIFKGES
-888 YILGVPYE
+888 YISGEPYE

-913 AYPNPVV
+913 AYPNPAV

-958 GYYIAVVATADGTA
+958 GYYIAVVATANGTA

>member
-281 RIITDELQEGRPII
+281 KIITDELQEGRPII

-331 FDMNYMDPAGLGIG
+331 FDMNYMDPTGLGIG

-386 GIFCKQEMP
+386 GIFCEQEMP

-431 LVTMGNEERLENNN
+431 LVTMGNEERIENNN
-445 GELLEFQSGRLYSVD
+445 GELLEFQSGSLYSVD

-698 ERYIAIE
+698 E
-705 TLNLHTGSKWH
+705 
-716 TSLGLTENIPQGAY
+716 NIPQGAY

-765 FPDWLYTTNTS
+765 FPDWLHTTNSS

-850 ILKAYEQQTVPVTVF
+850 TLKAYEQQTVPVTVF

-888 YILGVPYE
+888 YILGEPYE

-913 AYPNPVV
+913 AYPNPAV

-933 VYNAGGALVADASNA
+933 VYNARGTLVADASNA

>member
-215 YNNGEYSNV
+215 YNNGEYSNM

-247 SGASIYSYTPA
+247 SGASIYSYYPA

-281 RIITDELQEGRPII
+281 KIITDELQEGRPII

-331 FDMNYMDPAGLGIG
+331 FDMNYMDPTGLGIG

-366 VEPYEFIQQLCFVLF
+366 VEPYEFIQQLCFVPYD
-381 NDVQG
+381 DVKG
-386 GIFCKQEMP
+386 GIFCEQEMP

-400 DVTILLRNTANLS
+400 VVTILLRNTANLS

-431 LVTMGNEERLENNN
+431 LVTMGNEERIENNN
-445 GELLEFQSGRLYSVD
+445 GELLEFQSGSLYSVD

-480 SKANGNVWRKFASTD
+480 SKADGDVWRKFASTD

-501 ADGKVSLVSPT
+501 ADGKVYLSAPT
-512 PNISL
+512 PNISMV
-517 TGIGS
+517 GIGS
-522 YNGNVYK
+522 YDTATYK
-529 GNPFS
+529 GFS
-534 VNITI
+534 FNADVTV
-539 HNGSSIP
+539 HNSSSIP
-546 ADGSILFKVTDS
+546 VDGSIMFTVTDS

-570 IVYDNCDFRS
+570 IVYDNCDFKARIS
-580 NIAFSTTNDF
+580 FPTTYDF
-590 FAIGKTYNIS
+590 FVIGKTYNIS

-612 PINNT
+612 PINNA

-622 SIVENTEVQSS
+622 SIVENAEVQNS
-633 LTFFNIEGSPFGMT
+633 LTFFNINGNPFGMT
-647 VSNENFNK
+647 VSNENFSK
-655 ADDTM
+655 TDDTM
-660 VSINCLG
+660 VSINCIG
-667 NANEETYQGYIAIE
+667 NANKETYMGYIGIE
-681 TLNLHT
+681 TYNLHT
-687 GSKWHTSLGLT
+687 GSKWYS
-698 ERYIAIE
+698 AIFK
-705 TLNLHTGSKWH
+705 TVD
-716 TSLGLTENIPQGAY
+716 IPQGAY
-730 YPQINTPFKALPIAT
+730 YAQLNAPFKALPIAT
-745 ADDGV
+745 AAGDGV
-750 YRLSTVSQEIRNGYL
+750 YRLSTVSREIRKEYL
-765 FPDWLYTTNTS
+765 FPDWLYTTNSS

-873 RTHYAAYPVIRKGES
+873 RSHYAAYPVIRKGES
-888 YILGVPYE
+888 YILGEPYE
-896 FNGAT
+896 FNGAI

-913 AYPNPVV
+913 AYPNPAV

>member
-1 MKRTTTILIAICVS
+1 MKRTTTILITICVS

-181 EQGVGHYSYEHQSFG
+181 EQGVGYNSYEHQSFG

-215 YNNGEYSNV
+215 YNNGEYSNM

-247 SGASIYSYTPA
+247 SGASIYSYNPA

-281 RIITDELQEGRPII
+281 KIITDELQEGRPII

-331 FDMNYMDPAGLGIG
+331 FDMNYMDPTGLGIG

-366 VEPYEFIQQLCFVLF
+366 VEPYEFIQQLCFVPY
-381 NDVQG
+381 NDVKG
-386 GIFCKQEMP
+386 GIFCEQEMP

-400 DVTILLRNTANLS
+400 VVTILLRNTANLS

-431 LVTMGNEERLENNN
+431 LVTMGNEERIENNN
-445 GELLEFQSGRLYSVD
+445 GELLEFQSGSLYSVD

-480 SKANGNVWRKFASTD
+480 SKANGDVWRKFASTD

-501 ADGKVSLVSPT
+501 ADGKVYLSAPT
-512 PNISL
+512 PNISMV
-517 TGIGS
+517 GIGS
-522 YNGNVYK
+522 YDTATYK
-529 GNPFS
+529 GFS
-534 VNITI
+534 FNADVTV
-539 HNGSSIP
+539 HNSSSIP
-546 ADGSILFKVTDS
+546 VDGSIMFTVTGS

-570 IVYDNCDFRS
+570 IVYDNCDFKARIS
-580 NIAFSTTNDF
+580 FPTTYDF
-590 FAIGKTYNIS
+590 FVIGKTYNIS

-612 PINNT
+612 PINNA

-622 SIVENTEVQSS
+622 SIVENAEVQNS
-633 LTFFNIEGSPFGMT
+633 LTFFNIDGSPFGMT
-647 VSNENFNK
+647 VSNENFSK
-655 ADDTM
+655 TDDTM
-660 VSINCLG
+660 VCINCIG
-667 NANEETYQGYIAIE
+667 NANKETYMGYIGIE
-681 TLNLHT
+681 TYNLHT
-687 GSKWHTSLGLT
+687 GSKWYSTIFKT
-698 ERYIAIE
+698 VD
-705 TLNLHTGSKWH
+705 
-716 TSLGLTENIPQGAY
+716 IPQGAY
-730 YPQINTPFKALPIAT
+730 YPQLNAPFKALPIAT
-745 ADDGV
+745 AAGDGV
-750 YRLSTVSQEIRNGYL
+750 YRLSTVSREIRKEYL
-765 FPDWLYTTNTS
+765 FPDWLYTTNSS

-813 FNLDLENKNDKS
+813 FNIDLENKNDKS

-850 ILKAYEQQTVPVTVF
+850 TLKAYEQQTVPVTVF

-888 YILGVPYE
+888 YILGEPYE
-896 FNGAT
+896 FNGAI

-913 AYPNPVV
+913 AYPNPAV

-958 GYYIAVVATADGTA
+958 GYYIAVVATTDGTA

>member
-1 MKRTTTILIAICVS
+1 M
-15 ALFANGKQI
+15 
-24 SQNAALSAARK
+24 
-35 YSRTG
+35 
-40 QVAPAKNLRS
+40 
-50 DKTNNAPYYAFNL
+50 
-63 EQGYVIVSGDDE
+63 
-75 MTELV
+75 
-80 GYAEN
+80 
-85 GFFDAENVPPQ
+85 
-96 MQLWLDGYAE
+96 
-106 YVAAVQSGKAKAR
+106 
-119 KILLSDSPSVVVEP
+119 VEP
-133 LVTTKWNQ
+133 LVSTKWNQ

-196 TISSNFSEHVYD
+196 TISSDFSKHVYD

-386 GIFCKQEMP
+386 GIFCEQEMP

-431 LVTMGNEERLENNN
+431 LVTMGNEERIENNN
-445 GELLEFQSGRLYSVD
+445 GELLEFQSGSLYSVD

-698 ERYIAIE
+698 E
-705 TLNLHTGSKWH
+705 
-716 TSLGLTENIPQGAY
+716 NIPQGAY

-750 YRLSTVSQEIRNGYL
+750 YRLSTVSREIRKEYL
-765 FPDWLYTTNTS
+765 FPDWLYTTNSS

-813 FNLDLENKNDKS
+813 FNLNLENKNDKS

-850 ILKAYEQQTVPVTVF
+850 TLKAYEQQTVPVTVF
-865 IDPAKFHE
+865 IDTAKFHE
-873 RTHYAAYPVIRKGES
+873 GTHYIAYPVIFKGES
-888 YILGVPYE
+888 YISGEPYE

-913 AYPNPVV
+913 AYPNPAV

>member
-1 MKRTTTILIAICVS
+1 MRIGIIRQWKTDFPECSPFGCA
-15 ALFANGKQI
+15 QI
-24 SQNAALSAARK
+24 P
-35 YSRTG
+35 RTG

-196 TISSNFSEHVYD
+196 TISSDFSEHVYD

-431 LVTMGNEERLENNN
+431 LVTMGNEERIENNN

-570 IVYDNCDFRS
+570 IVYDNCDFKS

-687 GSKWHTSLGLT
+687 GSKWHS
-698 ERYIAIE
+698 
-705 TLNLHTGSKWH
+705 
-716 TSLGLTENIPQGAY
+716 SLGLTENIPQGAY

-745 ADDGV
+745 AGDGV
-750 YRLSTVSQEIRNGYL
+750 YRLSTVSREIRKEYL
-765 FPDWLYTTNTS
+765 FPDWLYTTNSS

-873 RTHYAAYPVIRKGES
+873 RTHYIAYPVIFKGES
-888 YILGVPYE
+888 YISGEPYE

-901 SGINDVNAVNVK
+901 SGINDVNAINVK
-913 AYPNPVV
+913 AYPNPAV

>member
-258 FKNYFRYS
+258 FKNYFRYL

-331 FDMNYMDPAGLGIG
+331 FDMNYMDPTGLGIG

-386 GIFCKQEMP
+386 GIFCEQEKP

-400 DVTILLRNTANLS
+400 VVTILLRNTANLS

-431 LVTMGNEERLENNN
+431 LVTMGNEERIENNN
-445 GELLEFQSGRLYSVD
+445 GELLEFQSGSLYSVD

-647 VSNENFNK
+647 VSNENFSK

-667 NANEETYQGYIAIE
+667 NANEETYQG
-681 TLNLHT
+681 
-687 GSKWHTSLGLT
+687 
-698 ERYIAIE
+698 YIAIE

-765 FPDWLYTTNTS
+765 FPDWLYTTNSS

-850 ILKAYEQQTVPVTVF
+850 TLKAYEQQTVPVTVF

-873 RTHYAAYPVIRKGES
+873 RTHYIAYPVIFKGES
-888 YILGVPYE
+888 YILGEPYE

-901 SGINDVNAVNVK
+901 SGINDVNAINVK
-913 AYPNPVV
+913 VYPNPVV

>member
-281 RIITDELQEGRPII
+281 KIITDELQEGRPII

-331 FDMNYMDPAGLGIG
+331 FDMNYMDPTGLGIG

-386 GIFCKQEMP
+386 GIFCEQEMP

-400 DVTILLRNTANLS
+400 VVTILLRNTANLS

-480 SKANGNVWRKFASTD
+480 SKANGDVWRKFASTD
-495 CLNMTV
+495 CLNITV
-501 ADGKVSLVSPT
+501 ADGKVYLSAPT
-512 PNISL
+512 PNISMV
-517 TGIGS
+517 GIGS
-522 YNGNVYK
+522 YDTATYK
-529 GNPFS
+529 GFS
-534 VNITI
+534 FNADVTV
-539 HNGSSIP
+539 HNSSSIP
-546 ADGSILFKVTDS
+546 VDGSIMFTVTDS

-570 IVYDNCDFRS
+570 IVYDNCDFKARIS
-580 NIAFSTTNDF
+580 FPTTDDF
-590 FAIGKTYNIS
+590 FVIGKTYNIS

-612 PINNT
+612 PINNA

-622 SIVENTEVQSS
+622 SIVENTEVQNS
-633 LTFFNIEGSPFGMT
+633 LTFFNINGNPFGMT
-647 VSNENFNK
+647 VSNENFSK
-655 ADDTM
+655 TDDTM
-660 VSINCLG
+660 VSINCIG
-667 NANEETYQGYIAIE
+667 NANKETYMGYIGIE
-681 TLNLHT
+681 TYNLHT
-687 GSKWHTSLGLT
+687 GSKWYS
-698 ERYIAIE
+698 AIFK
-705 TLNLHTGSKWH
+705 TVDIT
-716 TSLGLTENIPQGAY
+716 QGAY
-730 YPQINTPFKALPIAT
+730 YAQLNAPFKALPIAT
-745 ADDGV
+745 AAGDGV
-750 YRLSTVSQEIRNGYL
+750 YRLSTVSREIRKEYL
-765 FPDWLYTTNTS
+765 FPDWLYTTNSS

-850 ILKAYEQQTVPVTVF
+850 TLKAYEQQTVPVTVF

-873 RTHYAAYPVIRKGES
+873 KSHYAAYPVIRKGES
-888 YILGVPYE
+888 YILGEPYE

-913 AYPNPVV
+913 AYPNPAV

>member
-281 RIITDELQEGRPII
+281 KIITDELQEGRPII

-331 FDMNYMDPAGLGIG
+331 FDMNYMDPTGLGIG

-386 GIFCKQEMP
+386 GIFCEQEMP

-400 DVTILLRNTANLS
+400 VVTILLRNTANLS

-431 LVTMGNEERLENNN
+431 LVTMGNEERIENNN
-445 GELLEFQSGRLYSVD
+445 GDLLEFQSGSLYSVD

-698 ERYIAIE
+698 E
-705 TLNLHTGSKWH
+705 
-716 TSLGLTENIPQGAY
+716 NIPQGAY

-813 FNLDLENKNDKS
+813 FNLNLENKNDKS

-850 ILKAYEQQTVPVTVF
+850 ILKAYEQQTVPVSVF
-865 IDPAKFHE
+865 IAPAKFHE

-888 YILGVPYE
+888 YILGEPYE

-901 SGINDVNAVNVK
+901 SGINDVNAINVK
-913 AYPNPVV
+913 VYPNPVV

-933 VYNAGGALVADASNA
+933 VYNAGGALVADTSNA

>member
-281 RIITDELQEGRPII
+281 KIITDELQEGCPII

-331 FDMNYMDPAGLGIG
+331 FDMNYMDPTGLGIG

-386 GIFCKQEMP
+386 GIFCEQEMP

-431 LVTMGNEERLENNN
+431 LVTMGNEERIENNN
-445 GELLEFQSGRLYSVD
+445 GELLEFQSGSLYSVE

-480 SKANGNVWRKFASTD
+480 SKANGDVWRKFASTG

-501 ADGKVSLVSPT
+501 ADGKVYLSAPT
-512 PNISL
+512 PNISMV
-517 TGIGS
+517 GIGS
-522 YNGNVYK
+522 YDTATYK
-529 GNPFS
+529 GFS
-534 VNITI
+534 FNADVTV
-539 HNGSSIP
+539 HNSSSIP
-546 ADGSILFKVTDS
+546 VDGSIMFTVTDS

-570 IVYDNCDFRS
+570 IVYDNCDFKARIS
-580 NIAFSTTNDF
+580 FPTTSDF
-590 FAIGKTYNIS
+590 FVIGKTYNIS

-612 PINNT
+612 PINNA

-622 SIVENTEVQSS
+622 SIVENTEVQNS
-633 LTFFNIEGSPFGMT
+633 LTFFNINGNPFGMT
-647 VSNENFNK
+647 VSNENFSK
-655 ADDTM
+655 TDDTM

-687 GSKWHTSLGLT
+687 GSKWYS
-698 ERYIAIE
+698 AIFK
-705 TLNLHTGSKWH
+705 TVD
-716 TSLGLTENIPQGAY
+716 IPQGAY
-730 YPQINTPFKALPIAT
+730 YAQLNAPFKALPIAT
-745 ADDGV
+745 AAGDGV
-750 YRLSTVSQEIRNGYL
+750 YRLSTVSREIRKEYL
-765 FPDWLYTTNTS
+765 FPDWLYTTNSS

-873 RTHYAAYPVIRKGES
+873 RSHYAAYPVIRKGES
-888 YILGVPYE
+888 YILGEPYE

-901 SGINDVNAVNVK
+901 SGINDVNAINVK
-913 AYPNPVV
+913 VYPNPVV
-920 DVLHVNVEALRID
+920 DVLHVNVEAQRID

>member
-133 LVTTKWNQ
+133 LVSTKWNQ

-196 TISSNFSEHVYD
+196 TISSDFSKHVYD

-622 SIVENTEVQSS
+622 SIVENTEEQSS

-667 NANEETYQGYIAIE
+667 NANEETYQG
-681 TLNLHT
+681 
-687 GSKWHTSLGLT
+687 
-698 ERYIAIE
+698 YIAIE

-813 FNLDLENKNDKS
+813 FNLNLENKNDKS

-850 ILKAYEQQTVPVTVF
+850 TLKAYEQQTVPVTVF
-865 IDPAKFHE
+865 IDTAKFHE
-873 RTHYAAYPVIRKGES
+873 GTHYIAYPVIFKGES
-888 YILGVPYE
+888 YISGEPYE

-913 AYPNPVV
+913 VYPNPVV
-920 DVLHVNVEALRID
+920 NVLHVNVEALRID

>member
-85 GFFDAENVPPQ
+85 GIFDAENVPPQ

-331 FDMNYMDPAGLGIG
+331 FDMNYMDPTGLGIG

-386 GIFCKQEMP
+386 GIFCEQEMP

-480 SKANGNVWRKFASTD
+480 SKANGDVWRKFASTD

-698 ERYIAIE
+698 E
-705 TLNLHTGSKWH
+705 
-716 TSLGLTENIPQGAY
+716 NIPQGAY

-888 YILGVPYE
+888 YILGEPYE

-913 AYPNPVV
+913 AYPNPAV

-933 VYNAGGALVADASNA
+933 VYNAGGALVANASNA

-958 GYYIAVVATADGTA
+958 GYYIAVVATAEGTA

>member
-331 FDMNYMDPAGLGIG
+331 FDMNYMDPTGLGIG

-386 GIFCKQEMP
+386 GIFCEQEMP

-400 DVTILLRNTANLS
+400 VVTILLRNTANLS

-431 LVTMGNEERLENNN
+431 LVTMGNEERIENNN
-445 GELLEFQSGRLYSVD
+445 GELLEFQSGSLYSVD

-512 PNISL
+512 PNIFL

-546 ADGSILFKVTDS
+546 ADGSIMFTVTDS

-570 IVYDNCDFRS
+570 IVYDNCDFKARIS
-580 NIAFSTTNDF
+580 FPTTSDF

-612 PINNT
+612 PINNA

-622 SIVENTEVQSS
+622 SIVENAEVQNS
-633 LTFFNIEGSPFGMT
+633 LTFFNINGNPFGMT
-647 VSNENFNK
+647 VSNENFSK
-655 ADDTM
+655 TDDTM
-660 VSINCLG
+660 VSINCIG
-667 NANEETYQGYIAIE
+667 NANKETYMGYIGIE
-681 TLNLHT
+681 TYNLHT
-687 GSKWHTSLGLT
+687 GSKWYS
-698 ERYIAIE
+698 AIFK
-705 TLNLHTGSKWH
+705 TVD
-716 TSLGLTENIPQGAY
+716 IPQGAY
-730 YPQINTPFKALPIAT
+730 YAQLNAPFKALPIAT
-745 ADDGV
+745 AAGDGV
-750 YRLSTVSQEIRNGYL
+750 YRLSTVSREIRKEYL
-765 FPDWLYTTNTS
+765 FPDWLYTTNSS

-873 RTHYAAYPVIRKGES
+873 RSHYAAYPVIRKGES
-888 YILGVPYE
+888 YILGEPYE
-896 FNGAT
+896 FNGAI

-913 AYPNPVV
+913 AYPNPAV

>member
-96 MQLWLDGYAE
+96 MQLWLNGYAE

-281 RIITDELQEGRPII
+281 KIITDELQEGRPII

-366 VEPYEFIQQLCFVLF
+366 VEPYEFIQQLCFVPY
-381 NDVQG
+381 NDVKG
-386 GIFCKQEMP
+386 GIFCEQEMP

-400 DVTILLRNTANLS
+400 VVTILLRNTANLS

-431 LVTMGNEERLENNN
+431 LVTMGNEERIENNN
-445 GELLEFQSGRLYSVD
+445 GELLEFQSGSLYSVD

-612 PINNT
+612 PINNA

-622 SIVENTEVQSS
+622 SIVENAEVQNS
-633 LTFFNIEGSPFGMT
+633 LTFFNINGNPFGMT
-647 VSNENFNK
+647 VSNENFSK
-655 ADDTM
+655 TDDTM
-660 VSINCLG
+660 VSINCIG
-667 NANEETYQGYIAIE
+667 NANKETYMGYIGIE
-681 TLNLHT
+681 TYNLHT
-687 GSKWHTSLGLT
+687 GSKWYS
-698 ERYIAIE
+698 AIFK
-705 TLNLHTGSKWH
+705 TVD
-716 TSLGLTENIPQGAY
+716 IPQGAY
-730 YPQINTPFKALPIAT
+730 YAQLNAPFKALPIAT
-745 ADDGV
+745 AAGDGV
-750 YRLSTVSQEIRNGYL
+750 YRLSTVSREIRKEYL
-765 FPDWLYTTNTS
+765 FPDWLYTTNS
-776 HIDFRVN
+776 SYIDFRVN

-794 EVAFSA
+794 EMAFSA

-873 RTHYAAYPVIRKGES
+873 RTHYIAYPVIFKGES
-888 YILGVPYE
+888 YISGEPYE

-901 SGINDVNAVNVK
+901 SGINDVNAINVK
-913 AYPNPVV
+913 AYPNPAV

>member
-281 RIITDELQEGRPII
+281 KIITDELQEGRPII

-331 FDMNYMDPAGLGIG
+331 FDMNYMDPTGLGIG

-366 VEPYEFIQQLCFVLF
+366 VEPYEFIQQLCFVPYD
-381 NDVQG
+381 DVKG
-386 GIFCKQEMP
+386 GIFCEQEMP

-400 DVTILLRNTANLS
+400 VVTILLRNTANLS
-413 GESFFGSLNVGVF
+413 GESFFGSFNVGVF

-480 SKANGNVWRKFASTD
+480 SKANGDVWRKFASTG

-501 ADGKVSLVSPT
+501 ADGKVYLSAPT
-512 PNISL
+512 PNISMV
-517 TGIGS
+517 GIGS
-522 YNGNVYK
+522 YDTATYK
-529 GNPFS
+529 GFS
-534 VNITI
+534 FNADVTV
-539 HNGSSIP
+539 HNSSSIP
-546 ADGSILFKVTDS
+546 VDGSIMFTATDS

-570 IVYDNCDFRS
+570 IVYDNCDFKARIS
-580 NIAFSTTNDF
+580 FPTTSDF
-590 FAIGKTYNIS
+590 FVIGKTYNIS

-698 ERYIAIE
+698 E
-705 TLNLHTGSKWH
+705 
-716 TSLGLTENIPQGAY
+716 NIPQGAY

-750 YRLSTVSQEIRNGYL
+750 YRLSTVSREIRKEYL

-888 YILGVPYE
+888 YILGEPYE

-913 AYPNPVV
+913 AYPNPAV

>member
-215 YNNGEYSNV
+215 YNNGEYSSE

-247 SGASIYSYTPA
+247 SGASIYSYYPA

-281 RIITDELQEGRPII
+281 KIITDELQEGRPII

-331 FDMNYMDPAGLGIG
+331 FDMNYMDPTGLGIG

-366 VEPYEFIQQLCFVLF
+366 VEPYEFIQQLCFVPYD
-381 NDVQG
+381 DVKG
-386 GIFCKQEMP
+386 GIFCEQEMP

-400 DVTILLRNTANLS
+400 VVTILLRNTANLS
-413 GESFFGSLNVGVF
+413 GESFFGSLNVSVF

-431 LVTMGNEERLENNN
+431 LVTMGNEERIENNN
-445 GELLEFQSGRLYSVD
+445 GELLEFQSGSLYSVD

-480 SKANGNVWRKFASTD
+480 SKANGDVWRKFASTD

-501 ADGKVSLVSPT
+501 ADGKVYLSAPT
-512 PNISL
+512 PNISMV
-517 TGIGS
+517 GIGS
-522 YNGNVYK
+522 YDTATYK
-529 GNPFS
+529 GFS
-534 VNITI
+534 FNADVTV
-539 HNGSSIP
+539 HNSSSIP
-546 ADGSILFKVTDS
+546 VDGSIMFTVTDS

-570 IVYDNCDFRS
+570 IVYDNCDFKARIS
-580 NIAFSTTNDF
+580 FPTTYDF
-590 FAIGKTYNIS
+590 FVIGKTYNIS

-612 PINNT
+612 PINNA

-622 SIVENTEVQSS
+622 SIVENAEVQNS
-633 LTFFNIEGSPFGMT
+633 LTFFNINGNPFGMT
-647 VSNENFNK
+647 VSNENFSK
-655 ADDTM
+655 TDDTM
-660 VSINCLG
+660 VSINCIG
-667 NANEETYQGYIAIE
+667 NANKETYMGYIGIE
-681 TLNLHT
+681 TYNLHT
-687 GSKWHTSLGLT
+687 GSKWYS
-698 ERYIAIE
+698 AIFK
-705 TLNLHTGSKWH
+705 TVD
-716 TSLGLTENIPQGAY
+716 IPQGAY
-730 YPQINTPFKALPIAT
+730 YAQLNAPFKALPIAT
-745 ADDGV
+745 AAGDGV
-750 YRLSTVSQEIRNGYL
+750 YRLSTVSREIRKEYL
-765 FPDWLYTTNTS
+765 FPDWLYTTNSS

-873 RTHYAAYPVIRKGES
+873 RSHYAAYPVIRKGES

-896 FNGAT
+896 FNGAI

-913 AYPNPVV
+913 AYPNPAV

>member
-1 MKRTTTILIAICVS
+1 MKRTTTILITICVS

-281 RIITDELQEGRPII
+281 KIITDELQEGRPII

-331 FDMNYMDPAGLGIG
+331 FDMNYMDPTGLGIG

-386 GIFCKQEMP
+386 GIFCEQEMP

-400 DVTILLRNTANLS
+400 VVTILLRNTANLS

-431 LVTMGNEERLENNN
+431 LVTMGNEERIENNN
-445 GELLEFQSGRLYSVD
+445 GELLEFQSGSLYSVD

-501 ADGKVSLVSPT
+501 ADGNVYLSAPM
-512 PNISL
+512 PNISMV
-517 TGIGS
+517 GIGS
-522 YNGNVYK
+522 YDTATYK
-529 GNPFS
+529 GFS
-534 VNITI
+534 FNADVTV
-539 HNGSSIP
+539 HNSSSIP
-546 ADGSILFKVTDS
+546 VDGSIMFTVTDS

-570 IVYDNCDFRS
+570 IVYDNCDFKARIS
-580 NIAFSTTNDF
+580 FPTTSDF
-590 FAIGKTYNIS
+590 FVIGKTYNIS

-605 TTDGKTL
+605 TTDGNTL
-612 PINNT
+612 PINNA

-622 SIVENTEVQSS
+622 SIVENAEVQNS
-633 LTFFNIEGSPFGMT
+633 LTFFNINGNPFGMT
-647 VSNENFNK
+647 VSNENFSK
-655 ADDTM
+655 TDDTM
-660 VSINCLG
+660 VSINCIG
-667 NANEETYQGYIAIE
+667 NANKETYMGYIGIE
-681 TLNLHT
+681 TYNLHT
-687 GSKWHTSLGLT
+687 GSKWYS
-698 ERYIAIE
+698 AIFK
-705 TLNLHTGSKWH
+705 TVD
-716 TSLGLTENIPQGAY
+716 IPQGTY
-730 YPQINTPFKALPIAT
+730 YAQLNAPFKALPIAT
-745 ADDGV
+745 AAGDGV
-750 YRLSTVSQEIRNGYL
+750 YRLSTVSREIRKEYL
-765 FPDWLYTTNTS
+765 FPDWLYTTNSS

-873 RTHYAAYPVIRKGES
+873 RSHYAAYPVIRKGES